1 MVGATPKDDGA
12 RAAAPAMAVATEKT
26 VASVGLAK
34 FTGGTATAGAAAA
47 TPWTAA
53 PMTGAFSGAAGA
65 ARKRGEA
72 SDAMEPLSVW
82 RREVPT

>member
-1 MVGATPKDDGA
+1 
-12 RAAAPAMAVATEKT
+12 MAVATEKT
-26 VASVGLAK
+26 VASVGLAY
-34 FTGGTATAGAAAA
+34 FIGGMATAGAAAA
-47 TPWTAA
+47 TPGAA
-53 PMTGAFSGAAGA
+53 AAMTGAFNGPAGA